1 MPTHDAGDVDT
12 GSRVSGTSPRA
23 PPPVD
28 ALADLFGD
36 AQVAGTTPPV
46 ADGDEFGAFQ

>member
-1 MPTHDAGDVDT
+1 MPSTSATSTT
-12 GSRVSGTSPRA
+12 GSRVSGIPA
-23 PPPVD
+23 AAPPVD

-36 AQVAGTTPPV
+36 AQVAGTPV